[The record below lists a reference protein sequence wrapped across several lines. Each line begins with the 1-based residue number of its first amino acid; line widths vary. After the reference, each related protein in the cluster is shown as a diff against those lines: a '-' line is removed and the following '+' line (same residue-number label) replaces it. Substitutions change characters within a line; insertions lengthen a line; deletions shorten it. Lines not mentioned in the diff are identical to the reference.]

1 MSMKNHQWLTWV
13 LFFTIINFT
22 LLGLVNYVVDPF
34 KIFGTNFLPY
44 QVQMNERFVKIE
56 YIKKNHQ
63 KFNAYLF
70 GSSRIGTTEPKIIE
84 KYVPNSK
91 FYNFTVSSA
100 NLYDYLLHL
109 EFFLQE
115 KYPINTLYLQI
126 DLDDMSIYGHRESD
140 YLSKLHP
147 EVTHELTS
155 VYYMKYLFG
164 FFPMNTRVKIM
175 DNLNSKKTKERDIAK
190 GTWSLPSKEESL
202 LKNCDEYVKH
212 VSSFNTK
219 HRRVK
224 KYTTAEFSMK
234 ALRKIVDLCRV
245 NNIKLHLF
253 TSAHNQNKMDT
264 FFLEDY
270 NKYLRDISEI
280 TSFYDFTGYN
290 SVTKNNCNYY
300 EMSHYRPQVAE
311 LIAARIFNDSSI
323 NVPSDF
329 GKYIKKG
336 SMRGNK

>member
-1 MSMKNHQWLTWV
+1 MQNNQWLRWV

-34 KIFGTNFLPY
+34 RIFGSNFLPY

-84 KYVPNSK
+84 KYVPDSK
-91 FYNFTVSSA
+91 FYNFTLSSG
-100 NLYDYLLHL
+100 NLHDYQLNL
-109 EFFLQE
+109 EFFLKE
-115 KYPINTLYLQI
+115 KYQINTLYLQL
-126 DLDDMSIYGHRESD
+126 DLDDMNIYGQRESD
-140 YLSKLHP
+140 YLCKLHP
-147 EVTHELTS
+147 EVNHEFISL
-155 VYYMKYLFG
+155 YYMKYLFG

-175 DNLNSKKTKERDIAK
+175 DNIHNTKSKQRHIGK
-190 GTWSLPSKEESL
+190 GTWSLPAKEERL
-202 LKNCDEYVKH
+202 LKSCDEYVKNI
-212 VSSFNTK
+212 SSFNTK
-219 HRRVK
+219 HRRIR

-234 ALRKIVDLCRV
+234 SLSKIVDLCH
-245 NNIKLHLF
+245 NHNIKLYVF

-264 FFLEDY
+264 FLLEDY
-270 NKYLRDISEI
+270 IKYLRDISEI

-290 SVTKNNCNYY
+290 SVTKDNCNYY
-300 EMSHYRPQVAE
+300 EMSHYRPKVAE
-311 LIAARIFNDSSI
+311 LIAARIFNDKSI
-323 NVPSDF
+323 DVPSDF

-336 SMRGNK
+336 SMRGKE

>member
-1 MSMKNHQWLTWV
+1 MKNHQWLRWV

-34 KIFGTNFLPY
+34 RVFGSNFLPY

-56 YIKKNHQ
+56 YIKKNHH

-70 GSSRIGTTEPKIIE
+70 GSSRIGTTEPSMIE

-91 FYNFTVSSA
+91 FYNFTLSSG
-100 NLYDYLLHL
+100 NLHDYQLNL
-109 EFFLQE
+109 EFFIKE
-115 KYPINTLYLQI
+115 KYPLKTLYLQL
-126 DLDDMSIYGHRESD
+126 DLDDMSIYGQRESD
-140 YLSKLHP
+140 YLCKLHP
-147 EVTHELTS
+147 EVTNEFTS

-175 DNLNSKKTKERDIAK
+175 DNIDNQKSKRRHIEK
-190 GTWSLPSKEESL
+190 GTWSLKAKEERLVKS
-202 LKNCDEYVKH
+202 CEEYVKN

-219 HRRVK
+219 HRRTR
-224 KYTTAEFSMK
+224 KYTTAELSMK
-234 ALRKIVDLCRV
+234 SLRRIVDLCHT
-245 NNIKLHLF
+245 NNIKLYVF

-264 FFLEDY
+264 FLLEDY
-270 NKYLRDISEI
+270 KKYLKDISEI

-300 EMSHYRPQVAE
+300 EMSHYRPQVAK
-311 LIAARIFNDSSI
+311 LIAARIFNDTSI
-323 NVPSDF
+323 SVPSDF
-329 GKYIKKG
+329 GKYIEKG
-336 SMRGNK
+336 SMRGNE